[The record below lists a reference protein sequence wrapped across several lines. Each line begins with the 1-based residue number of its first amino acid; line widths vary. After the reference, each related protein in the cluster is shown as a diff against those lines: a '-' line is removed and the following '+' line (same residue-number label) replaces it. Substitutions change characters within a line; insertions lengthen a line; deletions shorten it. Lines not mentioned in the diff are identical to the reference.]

1 MAATHSGA
9 RIVARGLTL
18 GAQPRRAVIGG
29 TGLHPIVHAAR
40 WVPQQRA
47 AELSRPAEH
56 RTSTPGP
63 RLGRADLTPP
73 RRRTRGQA
81 SLALAL
87 AMRSDRPPPDPPL
100 RLDVFVDADAGSP
113 PMRGTEVSGTL
124 AEQTC
129 FVAAAAANRPTAASA
144 HGVRNAEASTPPTGS
159 AHAAADS
166 KGEVS
171 QRSGFVRAR
180 PIPVAWAASF
190 GRPRRRGCYNVDGTT
205 VIDCSGLCSNGGAAW
220 QGGWVCCPTR
230 SEVEC
235 RR

>member
-1 MAATHSGA
+1 MPHLLTHSLEADDAVSLTYYELGSGRPPVLLHGYMTPAIPTWVDANIAERLAGDGHRVIMPDLRGHGASVPTNGHAYPPDALTTDLLTLIAQLDLGEYDLGGYSLGA
-9 RIVARGLTL
+9 RIVARSLTL
-18 GAQPRRAVIGG
+18 SAQPQRAVIGG

-113 PMRGTEVSGTL
+113 PTRDIRI
-124 AEQTC
+124 A
-129 FVAAAAANRPTAASA
+129 
-144 HGVRNAEASTPPTGS
+144 
-159 AHAAADS
+159 
-166 KGEVS
+166 
-171 QRSGFVRAR
+171 
-180 PIPVAWAASF
+180 
-190 GRPRRRGCYNVDGTT
+190 
-205 VIDCSGLCSNGGAAW
+205 GG
-220 QGGWVCCPTR
+220 
-230 SEVEC
+230 
-235 RR
+235 